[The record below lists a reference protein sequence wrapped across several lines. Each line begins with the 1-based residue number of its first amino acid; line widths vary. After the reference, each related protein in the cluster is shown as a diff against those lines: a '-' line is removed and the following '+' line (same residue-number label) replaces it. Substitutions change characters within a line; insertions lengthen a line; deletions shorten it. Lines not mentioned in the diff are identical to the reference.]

1 MAMSVLKI
9 IAKILLAL
17 LSVVV
22 ALLIAQLQLQVF
34 LRFDDLQLILI
45 RVSKLAF
52 RNLLAQGIFLHLL
65 EPQLDLAVADHLL
78 RRSLLVHNQVH
89 GQVRELLRHDDLE
102 LSLQEVIVGLVHDD
116 ERLLLARA
124 HLGNFGAHL
133 MIYVLL
139 DVPIHVSTHS
149 IANSVF

>member
-9 IAKILLAL
+9 VAKILLAL

-34 LRFDDLQLILI
+34 LRFDDLQLF
-45 RVSKLAF
+45 SKLAF

-149 IANSVF
+149 IAKSVF